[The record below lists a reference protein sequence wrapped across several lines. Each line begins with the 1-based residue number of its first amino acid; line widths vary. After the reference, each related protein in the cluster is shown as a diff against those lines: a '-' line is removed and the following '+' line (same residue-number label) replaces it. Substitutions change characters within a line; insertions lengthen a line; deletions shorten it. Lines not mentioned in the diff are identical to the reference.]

1 MLESDSLNDND
12 MDNELR
18 VFLDQCKDEIHDDFY
33 LELHF
38 FWMEMVLTCFLLL
51 GFHRTV
57 SFHCYYS
64 MNPYFIVSH
73 FD

>member
-12 MDNELR
+12 MDNELQ
-18 VFLDQCKDEIHDDFY
+18 VLFYQCRDEIHDDFY

-38 FWMEMVLTCFLLL
+38 FSMEMVLTCFPLLV
-51 GFHRTV
+51 FHRTV

-64 MNPYFIVSH
+64 MNPCYIVSH